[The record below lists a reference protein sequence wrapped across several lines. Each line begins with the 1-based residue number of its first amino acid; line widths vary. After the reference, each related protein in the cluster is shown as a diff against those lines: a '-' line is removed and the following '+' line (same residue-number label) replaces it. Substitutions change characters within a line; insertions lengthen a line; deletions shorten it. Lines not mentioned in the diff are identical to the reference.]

1 MGVSFLSKQSIAD
14 ELDVNIR
21 TVRRAIRQ
29 LEDLCLVKSYRL
41 KRVNND
47 RRETSSAIVIQPLIS
62 VLAVCPSKEASYKQ
76 KNINNTNSDTDKP
89 VKSNSEL
96 IKKGLVIKLPQ
107 TLQHAL
113 APFFDADEL
122 YNLSGIV
129 FRAKASID
137 KEIRIEDNEQAYYN
151 SILSVIN
158 AFKRGISR
166 NFEGLLYHAIKATT
180 KTIWL
185 RTRLDSYWN

>member
-1 MGVSFLSKQSIAD
+1 MCSLQTKERIIMSVQYLQSTISTFKSLQSFNSLDHLNESIKIAFQNFKSILTKSSMRVLAHIAKYSVKYLGVSFLSKQSIAD

-76 KNINNTNSDTDKP
+76 KNIN
-89 VKSNSEL
+89 SNSRCFS
-96 IKKGLVIKLPQ
+96 
-107 TLQHAL
+107 
-113 APFFDADEL
+113 FFL
-122 YNLSGIV
+122 CHYH
-129 FRAKASID
+129 F
-137 KEIRIEDNEQAYYN
+137 
-151 SILSVIN
+151 
-158 AFKRGISR
+158 
-166 NFEGLLYHAIKATT
+166 NF
-180 KTIWL
+180 
-185 RTRLDSYWN
+185 N